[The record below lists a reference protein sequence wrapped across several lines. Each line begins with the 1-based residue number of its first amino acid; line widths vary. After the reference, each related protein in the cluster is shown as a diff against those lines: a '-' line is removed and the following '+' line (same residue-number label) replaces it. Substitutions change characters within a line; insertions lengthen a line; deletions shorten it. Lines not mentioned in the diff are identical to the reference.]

1 MTWTDTFNSNAAAR
15 RLTSSMNNIKLDSR
29 VSKAE
34 IDAMLRKNGII
45 KDNKNIVNTPNNA
58 QQQNYQNNTQLN
70 PQGVNNV
77 PQYQAYQV
85 QQPSY
90 SNYQPVSYQYQPQA
104 QVYQYQP
111 QIQTSQTIQP
121 QVQTY
126 QYQPQA
132 ASANQVQTQIP
143 QYQNYQQTASYTQPV
158 VQAVNTNVAPTN
170 AVNSYAALNAKPQ
183 ATGQNLNVTT
193 QNQVQ
198 QNKTQ

>member
-85 QQPSY
+85 QQPSN

-158 VQAVNTNVAPTN
+158 VQAVNTNVAPAN

-198 QNKTQ
+198 QNKAQ